1 MSLLIETIRDP
12 KLAELVIKT
21 LETGNPL
28 NKIENKYVMDILKAS
43 VIEATIAKEVVSG
56 IALESDDFVVEQLEN
71 IFGKKVGEIMSLLDN
86 NGIPREQFDDK
97 FFTLI
102 GDILVDIIEDQSKEG
117 ILEPIN

>member
-1 MSLLIETIRDP
+1 MP
-12 KLAELVIKT
+12 FQF
-21 LETGNPL
+21 
-28 NKIENKYVMDILKAS
+28 KYDI
-43 VIEATIAKEVVSG
+43 
-56 IALESDDFVVEQLEN
+56 
-71 IFGKKVGEIMSLLDN
+71 LDN